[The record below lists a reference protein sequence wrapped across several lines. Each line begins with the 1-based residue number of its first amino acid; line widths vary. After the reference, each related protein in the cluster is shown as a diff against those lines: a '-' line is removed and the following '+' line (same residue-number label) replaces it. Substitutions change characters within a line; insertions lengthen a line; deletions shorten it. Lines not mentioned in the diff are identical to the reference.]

1 MEGIIFITQL
11 MKIFANHFNKCSKK
25 FLWTTAPSRHL
36 AARLATFS
44 DGHVV
49 LLLLLQLQTRR
60 DVTQVIKEKLARL
73 AKCARDKKCV
83 ARKFEPKRNHPMH
96 ILTSFLV
103 TAVLD
108 EIRGFTWCVFR
119 PRWKLILASSLVM
132 GFVILDHKLET
143 DFIG

>member
-1 MEGIIFITQL
+1 
-11 MKIFANHFNKCSKK
+11 MKTFTNHFNICSQK
-25 FLWTTAPSRHL
+25 FLWTTAPSPHL
-36 AARLATFS
+36 ASRLATLS
-44 DGHVV
+44 DDHV
-49 LLLLLQLQTRR
+49 LLLFLLQLQTRR

-83 ARKFEPKRNHPMH
+83 AGKFERKRNHPMH

-108 EIRGFTWCVFR
+108 GIRGFTWCVFW

-143 DFIG
+143 EFIG